1 MSSNNSFSQKKI
13 CFCKFAIS
21 YRSVMSCTLAI
32 KTADLFVFNQQPNFS
47 CFFKNETEAMEA
59 IVCEN
64 RRSSSLPAA
73 GDLSQGRT
81 SATQRQKFHTDD
93 VKSVRI
99 SAMDPTSQEPRSK
112 LFNRENTVSRPE
124 LQSLSKKNDLL
135 SFRCSPFHCLHD
147 CIGKDHFRYNKIHC

>member
-1 MSSNNSFSQKKI
+1 MSSKNSFNQKKKV
-13 CFCKFAIS
+13 CCCKFVTS
-21 YRSVMSCTLAI
+21 YRSVRSCTLAT
-32 KTADLFVFNQQPNFS
+32 KTADLFVFIQQPFF
-47 CFFKNETEAMEA
+47 FFKNETKAMEA

-64 RRSSSLPAA
+64 RRASSLPAA
-73 GDLSQGRT
+73 GDVSQGRT

-135 SFRCSPFHCLHD
+135 SFRCSPFHCFLRLYWNRPFS
-147 CIGKDHFRYNKIHC
+147 IY